1 MEQTV
6 KMPKKYPSPKVYP
19 TVGEHPRL
27 LFNTKNK
34 QLIKCAFENDEKRR
48 GAIFSY
54 AKEYDSGVLGEVIDH
69 PSSSSHGPRGRHNLN
84 EEVLEVLIYKAFLY
98 QMTSD
103 EIAGRDAIRMIT
115 EYMTTM
121 RIEGGVG
128 DPERNFGFAMFAAA
142 IVYDWCYDLMSRGE
156 RVEMINTVANVVCAG
171 KNMEVGFP
179 PEKQNA
185 VCGHGSERQI
195 LRDYLSFSLAIYDE
209 EPSWYEF
216 VGGRFFEEYV
226 PVRNEYYKAG
236 MYPQGVSTYIQIRFT
251 SDLWSAWIM
260 KSATGVIPYDEAMKE
275 ILPSL
280 FNRIVDGDS
289 TLFMEGDDGLSQHIN
304 ILYGLSFASSICA
317 YLFGDPRTAA
327 WAKHLN
333 YKYSANLYIL
343 ILRSTGVDESRDRFE
358 GLDLIKYNGGFLN
371 EIVAHNG
378 RSADS
383 ASVLMKIGGRTT
395 ANHDHGDAGS
405 FQIYYKGILA
415 GDTGVY
421 DSYGTRHH
429 YKYHQATVAHNAI
442 LLYRDGK
449 SYGQRGHY
457 EPESLLEWLSDEY
470 KSAELS
476 GVSVGY
482 KDANGTLPSY
492 AYIAGDVSFQYEE
505 NAIKKAD
512 RRMLT
517 VLDSEGAKIP
527 AYLFVFDR
535 ITAQRGEDRKAF
547 LLHTKGEPTVMDNT
561 VIATCGGGKLVLQSM
576 LGGDDIIKIGGAGRN
591 FDLDGE
597 QLPTRDGSDDGY
609 WGRIEISPKTTSKT
623 DTLLNVLYATDADND
638 TIDKAELVTGDG
650 IVGALIGDS
659 CAIFSE
665 KYERRITPISFTTA
679 GEGDLTYYVSGVKA
693 GEWQVRVDATTLSV
707 TAAEESGLLTFT
719 APRGAI
725 TITLA
730 N

>member
-6 KMPKKYPSPKVYP
+6 KMPKKYPSPKAYP
-19 TVGEHPRL
+19 TKGEHPRL
-27 LFNTKNK
+27 LFNTKNRD
-34 QLIKCAFENDEKRR
+34 LIKRSFEKNEKRR
-48 GAIFSY
+48 AAVIEY
-54 AKEYDSGVLGEVIDH
+54 AGEFNSGILGEVISH
-69 PSSSSHGPRGRHNLN
+69 PKSSGLGPRGNHNLN
-84 EEVLEVLIYKAFLY
+84 EEILAVCISKAFLY

-103 EIAGRDAIRMIT
+103 EAAAKDAIRMIN

-128 DPERNFGFAMFAAA
+128 DPERNFGYAMFAAA
-142 IVYDWCYDLMSRGE
+142 IVYDWCYDLIPYEEKVR
-156 RVEMINTVANVVCAG
+156 MINTVANVVCAG

-179 PEKQNA
+179 PERQNA

-216 VGGRFFEEYV
+216 VGGRFFNEYV

-251 SDLWSAWIM
+251 SDLWSAWVM
-260 KSATGVIPYDEAMKE
+260 KSATGKIPYDEAMKE

-289 TLFMEGDDGLSQHIN
+289 TLFMEGDDGLSRHID
-304 ILYGLSFASSICA
+304 ILYGLSFASSISA
-317 YLFGDPRTAA
+317 YLFDDPRTAA

-333 YKYSANLYIL
+333 YKYSGSVFML
-343 ILRSTGVDESRDRFE
+343 ILRSTEIDEDSDRFE
-358 GLDLIKYNGGFLN
+358 TLDLIKYNGGFLN

-378 RSADS
+378 RSKDS
-383 ASVLMKIGGRTT
+383 ASVLMKIGGYTT

-429 YKYHQATVAHNAI
+429 YKYHQATVAHNAM

-457 EPESLLEWLSDEY
+457 EPETIGEWLSDEY
-470 KSAELS
+470 KSAALS
-476 GVSVGY
+476 GVSIGY
-482 KDANGTLPSY
+482 RGGDPKKPEY

-505 NAIKKAD
+505 RAIERAD

-517 VLDSEGAKIP
+517 VLHEEGAAIP

-535 ITAQRGEDRKAF
+535 VTAKCPEDRKAF
-547 LLHTKGEPTVMDNT
+547 LLHTKGEPTVSGST
-561 VIATCGGGKLVLQSM
+561 VSASHEGGRLVLQSIV
-576 LGGDDIIKIGGAGRN
+576 GGDDIIKIGGKDN
-591 FDLDGE
+591 NYNLDGE
-597 QLPTRDGSDDGY
+597 QLPTRYGEDDGY
-609 WGRIEISPKTTSKT
+609 WGRVEISPRVGNKT
-623 DTLLNVLYATDADND
+623 DTLLNVLYATDAENGSV
-638 TIDKAELVTGDG
+638 AEAHAIRGDG
-650 IVGALIGDS
+650 LVGALIGNIAS
-659 CAIFSE
+659 VFSE
-665 KYERRITPISFTTA
+665 GYEGCCDTMSFTTD
-679 GEGDLTYYVSGVKA
+679 GEGILTYYVSGVKA
-693 GEWQVRVDATTLSV
+693 GTWRISVGTTTLTV
-707 TAAEESGLLTFT
+707 TVQEGEGLLRFT
-719 APRGAI
+719 APSGAVNI
-725 TITLA
+725 A
-730 N
+730 FVN

>member
-1 MEQTV
+1 MNQTV

-19 TVGEHPRL
+19 TIGEHPRL
-27 LFNTKNK
+27 LFNTQNK
-34 QLIKCAFENDEKRR
+34 ELIRAAFEGDEKRR
-48 GAIFSY
+48 AATIEY
-54 AKEYDSGVLGEVIDH
+54 ANEFNSGILGEVMTH
-69 PSSSSHGPRGRHNLN
+69 PRSSSLGPRGEHNLN
-84 EEVLEVLIYKAFLY
+84 EEILEVCIYKAFLY
-98 QMTSD
+98 QMTD
-103 EIAGRDAIRMIT
+103 DTQAALDAKRMIM

-121 RIEGGVG
+121 KIIGGVG

-142 IVYDWCYDLMSRGE
+142 IVYDWCYDLISPEE

-260 KSATGVIPYDEAMKE
+260 KSATGAIPYDEAMKE

-289 TLFMEGDDGLSQHIN
+289 TLFMEGDDSLSQHIN

-317 YLFGDPRTAA
+317 YLFDDPRTAA
-327 WAKHLN
+327 WAKHLE
-333 YKYSANLYIL
+333 YKYSATVYML
-343 ILRSTGVDESRDRFE
+343 ILRSTGVDEDTDRFAA
-358 GLDLIKYNGGFLN
+358 LDLIKYNGGFLN

-378 RSADS
+378 RSKDS
-383 ASVLMKIGGRTT
+383 ASVLMKIGGYTT

-415 GDTGVY
+415 GDSGVY

-429 YKYHQATVAHNAI
+429 YKYHQATVAHNAL

-457 EPESLLEWLSDEY
+457 EPEALAEWMSDEY
-470 KSAELS
+470 KSATLS
-476 GVSVGY
+476 GASLGY
-482 KDANGTLPSY
+482 KNGDKSRPEY
-492 AYIAGDVSFQYEE
+492 AYIAGDVSHQYEE
-505 NAIKKAD
+505 GAVEMAD
-512 RRMLT
+512 RRMLAI
-517 VLDSEGAKIP
+517 LDAPGSEIP
-527 AYLFVFDR
+527 LYLFVFDR
-535 ITAQRGEDRKAF
+535 LRAERDGDRAAF
-547 LLHTKGEPTVMDNT
+547 LLHTKGEPIVDGSTVT
-561 VIATCGGGKLVLQSM
+561 ASYGGGRLVLKSI
-576 LGGDDIIKIGGAGRN
+576 LGGDSIIRIGGKDN
-591 FDLDGE
+591 NYNLDGE
-597 QLPTRDGSDDGY
+597 QLPTRNGEDDGY
-609 WGRIEISPKTTSKT
+609 WGRVEISPEPSGRMHTM
-623 DTLLNVLYATDADND
+623 LNLLYATDIENGTVCA
-638 TIDKAELVTGDG
+638 TARIDGESL
-650 IVGALIGDS
+650 VGATIGEY
-659 CAIFSE
+659 AVIFSDTDE
-665 KYERRITPISFTTA
+665 PRSTKMSFAT
-679 GEGDLTYYVSGVKA
+679 EGDELKYYVSGVKA
-693 GEWQVRVDATTLSV
+693 GDWRVAVGNTTLTV
-707 TAAEESGLLTFT
+707 TATEEGGLLTFT
-719 APRGAI
+719 APAGTVTVAP
-725 TITLA
+725 A

>member
-1 MEQTV
+1 METTV

-34 QLIKCAFENDEKRR
+34 DLIKRTFENDEKRR
-48 GAIFSY
+48 AAVIEY
-54 AKEYDSGVLGEVIDH
+54 ASEFNSGILGDVINH
-69 PSSSSHGPRGRHNLN
+69 PKSSSLGPRGDHNLN
-84 EEVLEVLIYKAFLY
+84 EEVLECCIYKAFVY

-103 EIAGRDAIRMIT
+103 EEAARDAIRMIN

-121 RIEGGVG
+121 KIEGGVG

-142 IVYDWCYDLMSRGE
+142 IVYDWCYDLIPYE
-156 RVEMINTVANVVCAG
+156 EKVKIINTVANVVCAG
-171 KNMEVGFP
+171 RNMEVGFP

-195 LRDYLSFSLAIYDE
+195 LRDYLSFSLAIFDE

-304 ILYGLSFASSICA
+304 ILYGLSFASSISS
-317 YLFGDPRTAA
+317 YLFDDPRTAA

-333 YKYSANLYIL
+333 YKYSATVYML
-343 ILRSTGVDESRDRFE
+343 ILRSTEVDEDTDRFAS
-358 GLDLIKYNGGFLN
+358 LDLIKYNGGFLN
-371 EIVAHNG
+371 EIVMHNG
-378 RSADS
+378 RSKDS
-383 ASVLMKIGGRTT
+383 ASILMKIGGYTT

-415 GDTGVY
+415 GDSGVY

-429 YKYHQATVAHNAI
+429 YKYHQATVAHNAM

-457 EPESLLEWLSDEY
+457 EPESLSEWQSDEY
-470 KSAELS
+470 KSATLN
-476 GVSVGY
+476 GVAYGY
-482 KDANGTLPSY
+482 KDGDRTKPEY
-492 AYIAGDVSFQYEE
+492 AYIAGDVSHQYEE
-505 NAIKKAD
+505 GALERLD
-512 RRMLT
+512 RRMLA
-517 VLDSEGAKIP
+517 VLDREGAAIP

-535 ITAQRGEDRKAF
+535 ATARLAEDRKAF
-547 LLHTKGEPTVMDNT
+547 LLHTKGEPTVDGKT
-561 VIATCGGGKLVLQSM
+561 VSATYGGGRLVLQSIV
-576 LGGDDIIKIGGAGRN
+576 GGDDITRIGGEGN
-591 FDLDGE
+591 NYNLDGE
-597 QLPTRDGSDDGY
+597 QLPTRHGENDGY
-609 WGRIEISPKTTSKT
+609 WGRVEISPRVGQKT

-638 TIDKAELVTGDG
+638 AVTRATAIQGDG
-650 IVGALIGDS
+650 LVGAVIGNI
-659 CAIFSE
+659 AAVFSE
-665 KYERRITPISFTTA
+665 SYKGRECALELTTE

-693 GEWQVRVDATTLSV
+693 GAWQISVGDTRITEIAT
-707 TAAEESGLLTFT
+707 EEGGLLRFT
-719 APRGAI
+719 APSGAVSI
-725 TITLA
+725 VPV

>member
-1 MEQTV
+1 MEQAV
-6 KMPKKYPSPKVYP
+6 KMPKKYPSPSVYP
-19 TVGEHPRL
+19 TAGEHPRL

-34 QLIKCAFENDEKRR
+34 PLIRQAFETDEKRR
-48 GAIFSY
+48 AAVIEY
-54 AKEYDSGVLGEVIDH
+54 ASEFNSGILGDVINH
-69 PSSSSHGPRGRHNLN
+69 PKSSSLGPRGDHNLN
-84 EEVLEVLIYKAFLY
+84 EEILEVCIYKAFLY

-103 EIAGRDAIRMIT
+103 EEAAHDAIRMIN

-121 RIEGGVG
+121 KIEGGVG

-142 IVYDWCYDLMSRGE
+142 IVYDWCYDLISLEEKVR
-156 RVEMINTVANVVCAG
+156 MINTVANVVCAG
-171 KNMEVGFP
+171 RNMEVGFP
-179 PEKQNA
+179 PEGQNA

-195 LRDYLSFSLAIYDE
+195 LRDYLSFSLAIFDE

-260 KSATGVIPYDEAMKE
+260 KSATGVIPYDESMKE

-289 TLFMEGDDGLSQHIN
+289 TLFMEGDDGLSPHIN
-304 ILYGLSFASSICA
+304 ILYGLSFASSISA
-317 YLFGDPRTAA
+317 YLFNDPRSAA
-327 WAKHLN
+327 WARHLN
-333 YKYSANLYIL
+333 YRYSANLYIL
-343 ILRSTGVDESRDRFE
+343 ILRSTGVDESKDPFD

-378 RSADS
+378 RSKRS

-457 EPESLLEWLSDEY
+457 EPESLSEWLSDEY

-476 GVSVGY
+476 GVSFGY
-482 KDANGTLPSY
+482 KGDDKLHPEY

-505 NAIKKAD
+505 GVIERAD

-517 VLDSEGAKIP
+517 VLDKEGADIP
-527 AYLFVFDR
+527 VYLFVFDR

-547 LLHTKGEPTVMDNT
+547 LLHTKTEPFISGGTVT
-561 VIATCGGGKLVLQSM
+561 ATSGGGRLVLESIV
-576 LGGDDIIKIGGAGRN
+576 GGEDIIAIGGEDN
-591 FDLDGE
+591 NYSLDGE
-597 QLPTRDGSDDGY
+597 QLPTRGGEHDGY
-609 WGRIEISPKTTSKT
+609 WGRVEISPKTGNKT
-623 DTLLNVLYATDADND
+623 DTLLNLLYATDADS
-638 TIDKAELVTGDG
+638 TAAGKAKAICGDG
-650 IVGALIGDS
+650 IVGALIGDI
-659 CAIFSE
+659 CAVFSE
-665 KYERRITPISFTTA
+665 EYKERTAPIVITTE
-679 GEGDLTYYVSGVKA
+679 GEGTLTYYVSGVRA
-693 GEWQVRVDATTLSV
+693 GEWTVTVGATTL
-707 TAAEESGLLTFT
+707 TATATEESRLITFV
-719 APRGAI
+719 APRGLV
-725 TITLA
+725 TITPA